1 MQSRFFSASAGFF
14 IAPSAW
20 ALHQQL
26 GYMLV
31 PVSCHARIMI
41 VPLVTLI
48 AAALALAGGWLSWR
62 PARWRE
68 TAAPSASEGGA
79 HLLRFLANLS
89 LLFTAL
95 FLFAI
100 LLQGTATLFLNGCQR

>member
-1 MQSRFFSASAGFF
+1 MPSRFFLASAGFF

-31 PVSCHARIMI
+31 PMSCHTRVMI
-41 VPLVTLI
+41 VPLVTLLTV
-48 AAALALAGGWLSWR
+48 ALALGGGWLSWL
-62 PARWRE
+62 PARSRE
-68 TAAPSASEGGA
+68 TGAPSAQEGGV

-100 LLQGTATLFLNGCQR
+100 LLQGAAMFFLNGCQR